1 MGLFYL
7 SANHIKFIYLIK
19 GNINE
24 QQPKDDKHWE
34 KYRKP
39 KESRIFLGCMFVG
52 IGFGFLFEHIP
63 AGAMI
68 GMGIGF
74 ILQQLYSK
82 SSN

>member
-1 MGLFYL
+1 M
-7 SANHIKFIYLIK
+7 SEKS
-19 GNINE
+19 
-24 QQPKDDKHWE
+24 KDEKHWE
-34 KYRKP
+34 KFRKP
-39 KESRIFLGCMFVG
+39 KESKLFLGCMFVG
-52 IGFGFLFEHIP
+52 TGFGFLFENIT

>member
-1 MGLFYL
+1 M
-7 SANHIKFIYLIK
+7 S
-19 GNINE
+19 E
-24 QQPKDDKHWE
+24 QPKDDKHWE

-82 SSN
+82 SN